1 MIIMAV
7 IHTGYV
13 ESRSLTS
20 YILYK
25 SFEVRPSDNELV
37 LDIKNV
43 LKSVIKSIVDY
54 ESLEDEK
61 YNTNYAKDFDGIYSY
76 FRLQSHSKYQEA
88 DHVLYENGWIDD
100 NSEFSHLL
108 GEAPFVNTKGQSI
121 IDEIVYIDNI
131 ECLLESPSENFF
143 AEDQPVP
150 RWSHGTSFRRLFVA
164 K

>member
-1 MIIMAV
+1 MAV
-7 IHTGYV
+7 IQTGYV

-61 YNTNYAKDFDGIYSY
+61 YNTNYTKDFDGIYSY

-88 DHVLYENGWIDD
+88 DHVLYENGWTDD

-108 GEAPFVNTKGQSI
+108 GESPFVNTKGQSI

-143 AEDQPVP
+143 AKFEDQPVP
-150 RWSHGTSFRRLFVA
+150 RWNHGISFRRLSVA